1 MASWNFGL
9 LLAVLIVYDFIP
21 ANQGLELNPMLI
33 KQAKKLQLRCL
44 NQTGVSI
51 EKMDQLTKTRS
62 LPNDPGLKC
71 FVHCMFDMVGLI
83 DSQNVVHLESLLE
96 VLPEQIHNTINGLV
110 SACGTQKGKDG
121 CDTAYETIKCYI
133 AVNDKFMW
141 DEVIV
146 LLG

>member
-51 EKMDQLTKTRS
+51 
-62 LPNDPGLKC
+62 GLKC